1 MPPPY
6 IGRCSRAQRVHLEQ
20 RAQAADSRR
29 LDVHDPRGQ
38 RGRADVLRA
47 ADRRVVG
54 HALEMIAEPLPY
66 LGQVVR
72 VFEVG
77 VWDAASTW
85 SYSALS
91 ASGSS
96 TSKPYWPLKSIVS
109 TAPVAATSSTSS
121 GGQVASASSLKRTP
135 GERASRRRTGSI
147 DGSLPRPS
155 ELTKRT
161 GCGSSPS
168 TSCSERPAWRSAR
181 SSAAD
186 SNAQLRKRSA
196 PSHSGGSGHSSSVAR

>member
-1 MPPPY
+1 
-6 IGRCSRAQRVHLEQ
+6 
-20 RAQAADSRR
+20 
-29 LDVHDPRGQ
+29 
-38 RGRADVLRA
+38 
-47 ADRRVVG
+47 
-54 HALEMIAEPLPY
+54 MIAEPLRD

-72 VFEVG
+72 VLQVG
-77 VWDAASTW
+77 VRERGDHV

-109 TAPVAATSSTSS
+109 TAPVTATSSTSS
-121 GGQVASASSLKRTP
+121 GAQVASASSLKRTP

-161 GCGSSPS
+161 GRGSSPS
-168 TSCSERPAWRSAR
+168 TSCSERVGAG
-181 SSAAD
+181 
-186 SNAQLRKRSA
+186 N
-196 PSHSGGSGHSSSVAR
+196 SVAAVRSRWLLSVVDG